1 MYTLIC
7 AVGTK
12 AGIAA
17 KQLNKRELEARKKS
31 LAKVCMCR
39 YVEICAIY
47 NIYLHSYLCIH
58 TCVNIH

>member
-1 MYTLIC
+1 MYTLIY

-17 KQLNKRELEARKKS
+17 KQLNKRELEARKKA

-39 YVEICAIY
+39 YIQICAIY
-47 NIYLHSYLCIH
+47 IIYLHSHLCIH